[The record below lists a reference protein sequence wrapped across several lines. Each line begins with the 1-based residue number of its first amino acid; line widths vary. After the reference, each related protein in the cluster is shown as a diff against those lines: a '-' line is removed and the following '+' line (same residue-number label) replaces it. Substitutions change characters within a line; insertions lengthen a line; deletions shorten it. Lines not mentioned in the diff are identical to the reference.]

1 MIRRVLVADDEP
13 LARERLAG
21 LLRAVAPDTD
31 VREAGSGD
39 AAIALIRGWHP
50 DAVFLDV
57 QMPAGDG
64 FDVVA
69 AVGIDTMPL
78 TVFVTAYDQHAI
90 RAFGVAAVDYLLKPF
105 DEARFTAAWQ
115 RLSSRHGMREVVDE
129 SRRLA
134 ALLSALETRGS
145 TPADPA
151 GAPRRWADR
160 VVVSRNDRTIV
171 VRLADV
177 QWIESSGNYVVL
189 HAGADQH
196 EVRETLTSL
205 ESRLDPERFVRVHRR
220 RIVAIDAMKELQ
232 PWFGGDQVM
241 ILKSGTQLRVS
252 RSYRARLAERL
263 AGAG

>member
-1 MIRRVLVADDEP
+1 MIRRILIADDEP
-13 LARERLAG
+13 LARERLTG
-21 LLRAVAPDTD
+21 LVRAVAPDTE

-39 AAIALIRGWHP
+39 AAIALVRGWHP
-50 DAVFLDV
+50 GAVFLDV

-69 AVGIDTMPL
+69 AIGVDAMPL

-105 DEARFTAAWQ
+105 DEERFRAAWQ
-115 RLSSRHGMREVVDE
+115 RLASRHGLREVVDE
-129 SRRLA
+129 SRRLS
-134 ALLSALETRGS
+134 ALLAAIEVRG
-145 TPADPA
+145 T
-151 GAPRRWADR
+151 GAPDAAAVPRRWADR

-171 VRLADV
+171 VKLADV

-189 HAGADQH
+189 HCGADHH

-241 ILKSGTQLRVS
+241 ILKTGVQVRVS

>member
-13 LARERLAG
+13 LARERLTG
-21 LLRAVAPDTD
+21 LVRAVAAEAEI
-31 VREAGSGD
+31 REAGSGD
-39 AAIALIRGWHP
+39 ASIAIVRGWRP

-69 AVGIDTMPL
+69 AIGTDAMPL

-105 DEARFTAAWQ
+105 DDARFLAAWQ
-115 RLSSRHGMREVVDE
+115 RIVLRHGVREVVDE
-129 SRRLA
+129 SRRLT
-134 ALLSALETRGS
+134 ALLTAIGARSPSSPDLA
-145 TPADPA
+145 PAA
-151 GAPRRWADR
+151 RRWADR

-171 VRLADV
+171 VQLATV
-177 QWIESSGNYVVL
+177 QWIESAGNYVVL
-189 HAGADQH
+189 HCGADQH

-205 ESRLDPERFVRVHRR
+205 ESRIDPERFVRVHRR
-220 RIVAIDAMKELQ
+220 RIVAIEAMKELQ

-241 ILKSGTQLRVS
+241 ILKTGVQIRVS
-252 RSYRARLAERL
+252 RSYRARLAARL